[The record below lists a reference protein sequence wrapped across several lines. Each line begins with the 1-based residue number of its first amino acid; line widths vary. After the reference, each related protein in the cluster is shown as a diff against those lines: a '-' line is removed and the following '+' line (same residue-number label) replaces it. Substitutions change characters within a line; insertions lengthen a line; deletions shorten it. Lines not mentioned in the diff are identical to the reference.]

1 MFKLFEKL
9 YFEKD
14 IYIMNTKKICN
25 KDTNYKLKFG
35 GTEYCI
41 PNFTNSIDKATL
53 LNSEGISANNPRNS
67 NIEIWKNN

>member
-14 IYIMNTKKICN
+14 IYIINSKKICN
-25 KDTNYKLKFG
+25 KDRNYILIFG

-53 LNSEGISANNPRNS
+53 LNSEGISANNPIDS
-67 NIEIWKNN
+67 NMKIWENN